1 MPQTGPG
8 LNPIRTT
15 VELPR
20 AATAASKPSSSSP
33 GISLLRLRLGGR
45 EPVGD
50 TTAQT
55 IWTEVK
61 GMLILEVPNIL
72 QVNNHG
78 SVQEA
83 FLTAT
88 VAL

>member
-1 MPQTGPG
+1 MNSPS
-8 LNPIRTT
+8 
-15 VELPR
+15 

-55 IWTEVK
+55 IWKKAK
-61 GMLILEVPNIL
+61 GMLIFKDSHLKFLKLFFNKIVL
-72 QVNNHG
+72 RSLRVATLK
-78 SVQEA
+78 SV
-83 FLTAT
+83 
-88 VAL
+88 